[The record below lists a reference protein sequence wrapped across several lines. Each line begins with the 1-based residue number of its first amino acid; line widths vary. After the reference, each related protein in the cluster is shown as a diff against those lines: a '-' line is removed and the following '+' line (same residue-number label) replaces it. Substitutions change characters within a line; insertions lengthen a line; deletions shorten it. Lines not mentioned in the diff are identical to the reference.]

1 MDFGI
6 IGNCQYN
13 ALLNPSGEVV
23 WLCWPRPDSSFVFG
37 SLLDEARGGVFRIGP
52 VHGGPGDMAYI
63 PNTNI
68 LRTVFESSGGKFEV
82 IDFAPRFQQY
92 DRYYKPTM
100 LCRIVRP
107 LSGEPVVKVEC
118 EPRYDYGKIT
128 LKGVFGSN
136 HLQFEG
142 CRQHMRLTTN
152 ASLNLVAESRP
163 FVVDKPYYFVLT
175 YGQPLES
182 DLRDTAEGYLNSTL
196 EYWRRWVKHCY
207 LPMEYQQEII
217 RSALVLKLHQ
227 FEDTGAI
234 IAAST
239 TSIPE
244 ARGTPRNWDYRY
256 CWLRDAKFSL
266 LALQR
271 LTHFEE
277 MEDFLN
283 YLRGVLAGC
292 DDLNDRLQPVYGISG
307 ESELTEFTL
316 DHLAGY
322 RGHKPVRVG
331 NQAYEHL
338 QHDVY
343 GEVILAISQS
353 FLDYRFLPDEGKP
366 NLSMIRTLLY
376 KIERYMEA
384 EDAGLWEFRGKAQLH
399 TFTILMHWAG
409 ATVARGIGQRH
420 GDAELAGLGRR
431 LADTAS
437 KLLKTC
443 CWSKKLGA
451 FAQAAGTD
459 EMDASLLMLIN
470 LGYLDPRDPVTGQQ
484 LTAIT
489 DALFSD
495 NQMLHRYVAH
505 DDFGETTNCFTICSF
520 WLAEAYAR
528 TGKIEESRELFE
540 TLLARANPLG
550 LYSED
555 IDPATGELW
564 GNFPQTYSHVGLINA
579 AFALEGRDYRP
590 LDALR
595 SGAGAR

>member
-13 ALLNPSGEVV
+13 ALVNPRGEVV
-23 WLCWPRPDSSFVFG
+23 WMCWPRPDSSFIFG
-37 SLLDEARGGVFRIGP
+37 SLLDESRGGTFRIGP
-52 VHGGPGDMAYI
+52 VHDGSGEMAYI
-63 PNTNI
+63 PNTNV
-68 LRTVFESSGGKFEV
+68 LRTVFDSPEGKFEV

-92 DRYYKPTM
+92 NRYYKPTT

-107 LSGEPVVKVEC
+107 LSGEPIVRVQC
-118 EPRYDYGKIT
+118 EPRYDYGKTI
-128 LKGVFGSN
+128 LRRVFGSN
-136 HLQFEG
+136 HFQFEG
-142 CRQHMRLTTN
+142 SEQKVRLTTN
-152 ASLNLVAESRP
+152 ASLNWVAESRP
-163 FVVDKPYYFVLT
+163 FMVDRPYYFVLT
-175 YGQPLES
+175 YGNPLES
-182 DLRDTAEGYLNSTL
+182 DLRDTAESFLNNTL

-207 LPMEYQQEII
+207 LPMDYQQEII

-244 ARGTPRNWDYRY
+244 AEGTSRNWDYRY

-277 MEDFLN
+277 MEGFLH
-283 YLRGVLAGC
+283 YLRGILAGC
-292 DDLNDRLQPVYGISG
+292 NGLTDRLQPVYGISG
-307 ESELTEFTL
+307 ESELIESTL
-316 DHLAGY
+316 DHLSGY
-322 RGHKPVRVG
+322 RGHQPVRIG

-343 GEVILAISQS
+343 GEVILAISQI
-353 FLDYRFLPDEGKP
+353 FLDYRFLPEEGRP
-366 NLSMIRTLLY
+366 NLSLIKALLHR
-376 KIERYMEA
+376 IEHYMEA

-409 ATVARGIGQRH
+409 ATVARGIGERH
-420 GDAELAGLGRR
+420 GDTELTAWGGR

-437 KLLKTC
+437 KLLKQC
-443 CWSKKLGA
+443 CWSEKLGA

-459 EMDASLLMLIN
+459 DMDASLLMLIN
-470 LGYLDPRDPVTGQQ
+470 LGYLDPLDPVSDHQ

-489 DALFSD
+489 KALCFD
-495 NQMLHRYVAH
+495 NLLLRRYIAP

-528 TGKIEESRELFE
+528 TGKLEKARELFE
-540 TLLARANPLG
+540 ALLARANPLG

-579 AFALEGRDYRP
+579 AFALAGRDYRP
-590 LDALR
+590 LDTLR
-595 SGAGAR
+595 FATGAR